1 MPRTTPPVRP
11 SSLWQTVRRNLPDL
25 EMVQYG
31 TQYCAP
37 SHSYGPAVRD
47 HWLVHFIHEGRGRFH
62 SNGQVWH
69 LGPGDGFLICPD
81 QVTLYEAEWQ
91 DPWHYSWIGFWGSR
105 AASLLEQAGLSTG
118 RPVFHDHSG
127 AIADCIADMAKAF
140 ELERNRNLRL
150 LGHLHL
156 FLAALADVA
165 EPSASPGETRGR
177 REAYVAKAIEFF
189 RMNYARPIGVGDAA
203 ARVGLDRS
211 YFSEIFHA
219 EAGLAPRDFLIG
231 LRMEKACQFL
241 GNAGLSIGDV
251 ARSVGY
257 DDPLLFSKVFRK
269 TRGLSPRAFRKAG
282 LSGGPSSG

>member
-1 MPRTTPPVRP
+1 MPARRTPAKPPA
-11 SSLWQTVRRNLPDL
+11 LWQTVRRNLPDL

-31 TQYCAP
+31 QEDCAP
-37 SHSYGPAVRD
+37 GHSYGPAVRD
-47 HWLVHFIHEGRGRFH
+47 HWLVHFVRSGRGRFH
-62 SNGQVWH
+62 SAGRIWA

-81 QVTLYEAEWQ
+81 QVTYYEADGT

-105 AASLLEQAGLSTG
+105 APSLLEQGGLTAE
-118 RPVFHDHSG
+118 RPVFHDRTG
-127 AIADCIADMAKAF
+127 VIAGCVRDMGSSF
-140 ELERNRNLRL
+140 DMERGRDLRL
-150 LGHLHL
+150 LGQLYL
-156 FLAALADVA
+156 FLAALADTA
-165 EPSASPGETRGR
+165 EPENARGSQGR

-189 RMNYARPIGVGDAA
+189 RMNYARPIGVADAA

-219 EAGLAPRDFLIG
+219 ETGLSPRDFLIG

-241 GNAGLSIGDV
+241 GNAGLTIGDV

-282 LSGGPSSG
+282 PGEGPSCG